1 MGFRFSLRWCST
13 GGGPRGRCPPSW
25 AGTRF
30 FFGAA
35 PLQEQVV
42 RLGSSLLPMG
52 GPTRPTPGVP
62 FVSRRKEPKACRGCA
77 PGPPL
82 GGIIIPPAARA
93 CMRLLLPPERVC
105 ATNPDRFAT
114 LSLWANRS
122 FFLPRFLRGH
132 TFWFQAVARQVGELR
147 VRVASALDRGQG
159 LPIFLSLIQGKL
171 LDTRWGVRAVHSRK
185 GLIRRQDTADR
196 VLTTNNDNQGGQDFF
211 SPIYPL
217 LSIFLFYI

>member
-1 MGFRFSLRWCST
+1 MRAHRCEEGLRPSRSKSLDLALRSSPW
-13 GGGPRGRCPPSW
+13 GGRSAPPPRVTFP
-25 AGTRF
+25 
-30 FFGAA
+30 
-35 PLQEQVV
+35 
-42 RLGSSLLPMG
+42 
-52 GPTRPTPGVP
+52 
-62 FVSRRKEPKACRGCA
+62 SRRKSPKARQGLRPLESPGAGSPPFSRSLRCA
-77 PGPPL
+77 P
-82 GGIIIPPAARA
+82 ARA
-93 CMRLLLPPERVC
+93 GLPS

-122 FFLPRFLRGH
+122 FFLLRFLRGH
-132 TFWFQAVARQVGELR
+132 TFWFQAVARQVGELM

-196 VLTTNNDNQGGQDFF
+196 VLTTDNDNQGGQDFF

>member
-13 GGGPRGRCPPSW
+13 GGGPHGRCPPSW

-122 FFLPRFLRGH
+122 FFSLRLAGV
-132 TFWFQAVARQVGELR
+132 TPSAIKPWRGSAGRLVGSCNESNESTEL
-147 VRVASALDRGQG
+147 S
-159 LPIFLSLIQGKL
+159 
-171 LDTRWGVRAVHSRK
+171 
-185 GLIRRQDTADR
+185 
-196 VLTTNNDNQGGQDFF
+196 
-211 SPIYPL
+211 
-217 LSIFLFYI
+217 